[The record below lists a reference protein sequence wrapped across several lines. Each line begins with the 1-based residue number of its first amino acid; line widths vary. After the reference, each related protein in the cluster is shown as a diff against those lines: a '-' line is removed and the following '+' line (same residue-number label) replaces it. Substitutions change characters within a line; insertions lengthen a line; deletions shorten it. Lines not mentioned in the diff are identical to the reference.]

1 MERSTGSDM
10 KDITLKIVGTQNFD
24 DIEEEQMEFV
34 TDGRF
39 YARGGR
45 AYIIYDE
52 SEVSGME
59 GCKTTIRVDDRSV
72 RMKRTGLAGFG
83 TELYFE
89 KGKRFSSIYNTP
101 YGPMGIEVL
110 TDDVKNE
117 LDLEEGRGSEAV
129 QYQVSLEG
137 IAEGKNRITI
147 DIM

>member
-1 MERSTGSDM
+1 M
-10 KDITLKIVGTQNFD
+10 KEITLEITGRQQYEG
-24 DIEEEQMEFV
+24 IEEDQMEFV
-34 TDGRF
+34 TDGKL
-39 YARGGR
+39 
-45 AYIIYDE
+45 YIRNGVVYIMYDE
-52 SEVSGME
+52 TEVSGME

-117 LDLEEGRGSEAV
+117 LDLEEGRGSVAV

-137 IAEGKNRITI
+137 IAE
-147 DIM
+147 

>member
-52 SEVSGME
+52 SEVSGM
-59 GCKTTIRVDDRSV
+59 
-72 RMKRTGLAGFG
+72 KRTGLAGFG

-117 LDLEEGRGSEAV
+117 LDLEEGRGSVAV